1 MMEDIKE
8 VVGAQRQGVRE
19 GFENRA
25 PKESGGQ
32 MRIRGEGGG
41 RRRATPAEAWRQEGA
56 TKQRLWNIS

>member
-25 PKESGGQ
+25 PKE
-32 MRIRGEGGG
+32 IWWTNE
-41 RRRATPAEAWRQEGA
+41 
-56 TKQRLWNIS
+56 N